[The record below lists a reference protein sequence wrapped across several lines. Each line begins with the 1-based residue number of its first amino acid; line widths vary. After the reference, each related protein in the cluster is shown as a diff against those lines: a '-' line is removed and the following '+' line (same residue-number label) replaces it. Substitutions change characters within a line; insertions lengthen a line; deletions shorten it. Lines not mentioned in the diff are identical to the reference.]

1 MSDFHVSQTVAILPF
16 SCYVLGLA
24 FGPMIASPISETF
37 GRRIVY
43 LCCVPIFA
51 LCTLGA
57 AFSSTITALII
68 SRFFAGMFSS
78 PALTVGAGT
87 IADLYK
93 PEQRPIPVAAYVAAP
108 FLGPAL
114 GYALRSPEF

>member
-1 MSDFHVSQTVAILPF
+1 
-16 SCYVLGLA
+16 
-24 FGPMIASPISETF
+24 MIASPLSETL

-43 LCCVPIFA
+43 LICVPIFA

-57 AFSSTITALII
+57 AFSSTITALIV

-93 PEQRPIPVAAYVAAP
+93 PEHRAIPVAAYVAAP
-108 FLGPAL
+108 FLGPAF
-114 GYALRSPEF
+114 GYVPRGPQVLPDNTN